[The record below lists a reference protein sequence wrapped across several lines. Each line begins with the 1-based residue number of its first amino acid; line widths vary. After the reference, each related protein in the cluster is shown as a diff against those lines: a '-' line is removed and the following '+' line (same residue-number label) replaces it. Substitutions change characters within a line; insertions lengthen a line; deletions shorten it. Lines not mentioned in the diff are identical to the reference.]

1 MVEQFLVV
9 AVPLLVGAGLSLL
22 VLAEAKVERVQ
33 KKQLKSRKEE

>member
-9 AVPLLVGAGLSLL
+9 AVPLLVGVGLSLL
-22 VLAEAKVERVQ
+22 VLVEAKVERVQ